1 MWLAHPMFR
10 CDDWNDL
17 WFAARHGKVS
27 GNHKPTKLVIF
38 GFPKTWGPQFFI
50 EILTHIFTIWPNC
63 QTDDFLLGAT
73 VLRHSHILMITLL
86 SRIVKTITAERIGSR
101 RFPLKP
107 SATLGQLAVP
117 YRLPER
123 LSSPVGFSAGV
134 AGIGRVIR
142 GNRFETAFF
151 FCIASITTGNSQ
163 FREKMVKTTTKDWC

>member
-101 RFPLKP
+101 RFSPKAKCDIGTACCALSIAREIVLTSRIFRWGRWNRSGHP
-107 SATLGQLAVP
+107 RQSLRNCVFFVALHQLQ
-117 YRLPER
+117 REI
-123 LSSPVGFSAGV
+123 LSS
-134 AGIGRVIR
+134 
-142 GNRFETAFF
+142 
-151 FCIASITTGNSQ
+151 
-163 FREKMVKTTTKDWC
+163 EKKW